1 MNFSNYKFTLDMH
14 TAQSQ
19 VSLPVV
25 LNDTARKF
33 YISLS
38 DGGKSY
44 HIADGCLALIRINRP
59 TGTYVEHFCSIED
72 NTNIVYDLSQF
83 ENTAII
89 PGVHDCEVTLYG
101 LDDKEITTARFTM
114 VVSERVVNSDD
125 IEIKDEN
132 WTMLDEIGKEEAR
145 RQAWESARKKAETQ
159 RDDAEKERV
168 AAEKERET
176 NTAIAIEAA
185 NAVAAELLRKA
196 EDGEFNGK
204 DGKDGVDGKDGADGK
219 DGVNGKD
226 GKDGTSVTITDIKE
240 SSVDG
245 GNNVIS
251 FSDGNKLNIKNGSTG
266 SPGTGGG
273 GGIDADQLNAAVEE
287 ALQEAKE
294 SGEFDGEKG
303 DKGDHGSGGKPV
315 TTYGAKGD
323 GKTDDTAAF
332 KSALAENRIVFV
344 PGGTYKL
351 TSGITIGDNCCL
363 ELAQDAV
370 LNFTNTTGNC
380 ITLGMLSNLKGNH
393 ATIKVP
399 YEFSGNVLY
408 AYSNT
413 HTNDDINAVPPFTK
427 WDPQWKSGRYVTD
440 VNICKADSRGFHYA
454 VEPEDCKG
462 TAVYIS
468 ADNTTGYLTFMWGV
482 HYSGLRIA
490 GAFAHGIYC
499 KNIDNGW
506 LHEMRIDAFIDAC
519 EIGVQLENCSQ
530 VYVSAA
536 IQPRRAYS
544 IDEVYAPYAKHGIK
558 LVNSKNVDL
567 SGSRVWD
574 WENEDKASTTANE
587 KMTLWSPDNEYQS
600 YAMYGDCTG
609 AILNDFVYHTKGDTR
624 KRIYT
629 DNDHNLETVTI
640 IQEPIDRWFKVIGG
654 EAYFNS
660 GIQNVKLLR
669 EDALDQFIHI
679 DAVKSYTDV
688 LQHATE
694 ADDTTIFNGIGYQIG
709 KRFVSLGSGTDLTD
723 SVYYMTTGFIKI
735 QRGQTLYGKD
745 LTLDD
750 TAKGYA
756 GIVYYNANHERF
768 GSLTAATALKND
780 GYWTANYQSTGTSF
794 SIQFPAGETLKN
806 LAYVRLVFPMTCV
819 GKDPTM
825 AIDEEMFAT
834 YEGFLSDNIKVKGEN
849 VIGDIGVETP
859 DWVATKEL
867 ISGGAVLLPQQSIN
881 FTSSSV
887 YSGVSFTINT
897 GLKYDIYWNGEH
909 YRCIAFEQSN
919 GEQFLGNADLQSVA
933 SIKENPDSNKN
944 APFLFF
950 GSNDK
955 TFMLTKNTS
964 DKETVTLKVEM
975 GAEYK
980 YNKMPPE
987 YLPDGVVKSVNGK
1000 TPDGNGNVTIEAGG
1014 GSANIDVT
1022 AEVGQ
1027 TIVVE
1032 EVDASGKPTKWK
1044 AAEYQPRTHYQG
1056 VVEIYNATLTGLT
1069 ESEVLMEGFFMQAG
1083 ETYHVTWNGVEYTCV
1098 CIEVPDAG
1106 GTCYIGNGVYFG
1118 LGDTGEPF
1126 CILYGTEDGVNFFAL
1141 AVSGD
1146 GIDEATVVI
1155 KGTGYIPI
1163 PQQYL
1168 GNAFPYCINLSIEYD
1183 DNGSMKTVTCAETV
1197 SLLEAIYQSGRPLVA
1212 QYQEIDES
1220 NAATYLCKYPLASAM
1235 TRPSHYAGTIFSF
1248 SSPIVQQTSGGGY
1261 ITPSFAL
1268 FPNAD
1273 GTYSVES
1280 YH

>member
-1 MNFSNYKFTLDMH
+1 MGYERQKFKKGQTLTAGAMNNIDVWLE
-14 TAQSQ
+14 
-19 VSLPVV
+19 
-25 LNDTARKF
+25 
-33 YISLS
+33 YIC
-38 DGGKSY
+38 D
-44 HIADGCLALIRINRP
+44 R
-59 TGTYVEHFCSIED
+59 
-72 NTNIVYDLSQF
+72 
-83 ENTAII
+83 
-89 PGVHDCEVTLYG
+89 
-101 LDDKEITTARFTM
+101 EITAAAVINGELVFTFHNGDTLNAGKVTNEAGAAGNGITE
-114 VVSERVVNSDD
+114 VVMNDD
-125 IEIKDEN
+125 YTLTLN
-132 WTMLDEIGKEEAR
+132 FT
-145 RQAWESARKKAETQ
+145 
-159 RDDAEKERV
+159 
-168 AAEKERET
+168 
-176 NTAIAIEAA
+176 
-185 NAVAAELLRKA
+185 
-196 EDGEFNGK
+196 DGTSYTTPILQGPAGK
-204 DGKDGVDGKDGADGK
+204 DGKNGA
-219 DGVNGKD
+219 
-226 GKDGTSVTITDIKE
+226 
-240 SSVDG
+240 
-245 GNNVIS
+245 
-251 FSDGNKLNIKNGSTG
+251 
-266 SPGTGGG
+266 
-273 GGIDADQLNAAVEE
+273 
-287 ALQEAKE
+287 
-294 SGEFDGEKG
+294 
-303 DKGDHGSGGKPV
+303 KGDHGSGGKPV
-315 TTYGAKGD
+315 TAYGAKGD
-323 GKTDDTAAF
+323 GSTDDTAAF
-332 KSALAENRIVFV
+332 KNALAENRIVFV

-399 YEFSGNVLY
+399 YEFEGNVLY

-413 HTNDDINAVPPFTK
+413 HTNDDIYAVPPFTH

-440 VNICKADSRGFHYA
+440 VNICKADSRGLHYA
-454 VEPEDCKG
+454 VETTDCKG

-468 ADNTTGYLTFMWGV
+468 ADNTTGYLTFMWGI

-499 KNIDNGW
+499 KNIDKGW
-506 LHEMRIDAFIDAC
+506 LHEMRIDAFITAC
-519 EIGVQLENCSQ
+519 EIGVHLENCSQ
-530 VYVSAA
+530 VYVSATV
-536 IQPRRAYS
+536 QPSRAYS
-544 IDEVYAPYAKHGIK
+544 IDKVYAPYAKHGIK

-574 WENEDKASTTANE
+574 WENEDKANTTENE

-629 DNDHNLETVTI
+629 DNDHNLETLTI
-640 IQEPIDRWFKVIGG
+640 LQEPIDRWFKVIGG

-669 EDALDQFIHI
+669 EDALDQFIYI
-679 DAVKSYTDV
+679 DAIKSYTDV

-694 ADDTTIFNGIGYQIG
+694 ADDTTIFNGIGYQVG
-709 KRFVSLGSGTDLTD
+709 KRFVALKSGTDLTD

-768 GSLTAATALKND
+768 GHLTAANAVKND

-834 YEGFLSDNIKVKGEN
+834 YEGFLADNIKVKGEN
-849 VIGDIGVETP
+849 VIGGIGVETP

-867 ISGGAVLLPQQSIN
+867 ISGGSVLLPQQSIN
-881 FTSSSV
+881 FTSASV

-909 YRCIAFEQSN
+909 YRCTAFEQSN

-950 GSNDK
+950 GSNDR

-1000 TPDGNGNVTIEAGG
+1000 TPDDDGNVTIEAGG

-1032 EVDASGKPTKWK
+1032 EVDSSGKPTKWK
-1044 AAEYQPRTHYQG
+1044 AADFQEKICDNKETVIVPEVTADVDLDLGGIILNTIDFAQGAYYAVTYNGAKYTCKGVNLIHPEYGIPMSAIGYTDIFFGGDFPDADVPFVIATADFMGEGASMTMLIPMGEDTTITVSVAKIDYTQIHRYLLPSDKFFVDVRWGGSEYI
-1056 VVEIYNATLTGLT
+1056 VNATPDEIDAAYNSNLTIELRIVNDGG
-1069 ESEVLMEGFFMQAG
+1069 SEILVPFAGRSQPTGGFRH
-1083 ETYHVTWNGVEYTCV
+1083 Y
-1098 CIEVPDAG
+1098 
-1106 GTCYIGNGVYFG
+1106 YF
-1118 LGDTGEPF
+1118 
-1126 CILYGTEDGVNFFAL
+1126 Y
-1141 AVSGD
+1141 
-1146 GIDEATVVI
+1146 
-1155 KGTGYIPI
+1155 GYI
-1163 PQQYL
+1163 
-1168 GNAFPYCINLSIEYD
+1168 FSI
-1183 DNGSMKTVTCAETV
+1183 GA
-1197 SLLEAIYQSGRPLVA
+1197 AALVA
-1212 QYQEIDES
+1212 LKETE
-1220 NAATYLCKYPLASAM
+1220 NGELKYEVS
-1235 TRPSHYAGTIFSF
+1235 
-1248 SSPIVQQTSGGGY
+1248 
-1261 ITPSFAL
+1261 TP
-1268 FPNAD
+1268 
-1273 GTYSVES
+1273 
-1280 YH
+1280 